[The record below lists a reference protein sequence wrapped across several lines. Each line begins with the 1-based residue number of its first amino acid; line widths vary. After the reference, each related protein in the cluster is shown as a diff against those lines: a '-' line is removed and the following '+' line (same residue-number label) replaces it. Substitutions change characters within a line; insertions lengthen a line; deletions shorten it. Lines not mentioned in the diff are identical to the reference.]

1 MKAVVDL
8 FELPEDERITVIV
21 DCVRTGQRIG
31 ILLENET
38 LAPGK
43 IQRYIRKVKERMASV
58 TAEITDGP
66 VENVCLVTFVRGQ

>member
-1 MKAVVDL
+1 MKAIVDL
-8 FELPEDERITVIV
+8 FKLPEDERITVIV
-21 DCVRTGQRIG
+21 DYVRTGQRIG

-43 IQRYIRKVKERMASV
+43 IQRYIRKVKERMSSV